1 MARLHKKRRILAA
14 QAKEAEETAAKVP
27 VVEKAP
33 TPVVPVA
40 PVENNSVVKKV
51 VEKVTKKKV

>member
-14 QAKEAEETAAKVP
+14 QAKEAEKVAVKVP

-33 TPVVPVA
+33 A
-40 PVENNSVVKKV
+40 PVEKKSVAKKI
-51 VEKVTKKKV
+51 VEKVTKKKA

>member
-14 QAKEAEETAAKVP
+14 QAKEAEEAAAKVP

-33 TPVVPVA
+33 APVA